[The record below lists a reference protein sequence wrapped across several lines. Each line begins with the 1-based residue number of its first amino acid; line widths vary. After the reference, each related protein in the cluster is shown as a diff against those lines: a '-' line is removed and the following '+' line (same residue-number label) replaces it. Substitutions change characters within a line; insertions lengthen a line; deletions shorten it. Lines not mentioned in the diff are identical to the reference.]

1 MGAQLKTILAKRKVL
16 IPTVAVAAA
25 LVLAFLIF
33 VSRSNKPA
41 EAAPRPI
48 DVQVVKVEQKDVPV
62 YNEWIGTTE
71 GMVNADIRPQVSGYL
86 LRQAYKE
93 GSFVKKGQLL
103 FEIDPR
109 PFQAAFDQAQG
120 QVAQFQG
127 QLEQANSQVKQAEAQ
142 VAQANSQLLQAQAQ
156 LAQARA
162 NQVKT
167 QLDVNK
173 YAPLLEQKAVTQQD
187 YDNAAQSN
195 DVAKA
200 QVKAADAGI
209 ETARAQLRAASAQVG
224 TAKATVKAAEG
235 QVENA
240 KAGVR
245 TAQLNLS
252 FTRIISPIDGIAG
265 LAQAQVGNLVNTQS
279 AALTTV
285 STVDPIKIY
294 FTLSEQQYLYFNKAG
309 LINARSGASVAQ
321 IELELILA
329 DGSTFPQKGNFY
341 FADRQVD
348 EKTGAI
354 RMAGLFP
361 NPENVLRPGQYG
373 RVRAEANLEAQGA
386 LVRAA
391 KAAYFP
397 RISLT
402 GNLGFQ
408 SNQLSNLF
416 TGASGA
422 WSFIP
427 QITAPIFTAGR
438 LKSNVK
444 FAKAQQELAL
454 VQYQQT
460 IQTAFREVSDALVQY
475 RKVTEIRAQQELLVT
490 TLQDRSRL
498 AHLRYEGGVD
508 SLLNALDADREL
520 FNAELSLAQTK
531 RNELLSLV
539 QLYKAL
545 GGGWQQ

>member
-1 MGAQLKTILAKRKVL
+1 MRAQLKTILGKRKVL
-16 IPTVAVAAA
+16 IPTIAVATA
-25 LVLAFLIF
+25 LVLAFLIL

-62 YNEWIGTTE
+62 YNEWIGTTQ
-71 GMVNADIRPQVSGYL
+71 GIVNADIRPQVSGYL
-86 LRQAYKE
+86 LRQDYKE

-109 PFQAAFDQAQG
+109 PFQAALDQARG

-224 TAKATVKAAEG
+224 AAKATVKAAEG

-265 LAQAQVGNLVNTQS
+265 LAQAQVGDLVNTQS

-373 RVRAEANLEAQGA
+373 RVRA
-386 LVRAA
+386 V
-391 KAAYFP
+391 
-397 RISLT
+397 
-402 GNLGFQ
+402 
-408 SNQLSNLF
+408 
-416 TGASGA
+416 
-422 WSFIP
+422 
-427 QITAPIFTAGR
+427 TAT
-438 LKSNVK
+438 KN
-444 FAKAQQELAL
+444 
-454 VQYQQT
+454 
-460 IQTAFREVSDALVQY
+460 DALLVPQ
-475 RKVTEIRAQQELLVT
+475 RAVTELQGTYQVAVVGRDNKVEIRTVKVGDRADSNWIIEDGLKAGESVIVEGLQKVRPGAVVNPKPLVK
-490 TLQDRSRL
+490 
-498 AHLRYEGGVD
+498 G
-508 SLLNALDADREL
+508 
-520 FNAELSLAQTK
+520 
-531 RNELLSLV
+531 
-539 QLYKAL
+539 
-545 GGGWQQ
+545 

>member
-1 MGAQLKTILAKRKVL
+1 MRAQLKTILAKRKVL

-48 DVQVVKVEQKDVPV
+48 DVQVVKVERKDVPI
-62 YNEWIGTTE
+62 YNEWIGSTE
-71 GMVNADIRPQVSGYL
+71 GITNADIKPQVSGYL
-86 LRQAYKE
+86 LRQDYKE

-109 PFQAAFDQAQG
+109 PFQAALDQAQG
-120 QVAQFQG
+120 QLAQFLG
-127 QLEQANSQVKQAEAQ
+127 QLEQVSSQVKQAEAQ
-142 VAQANSQLLQAQAQ
+142 VAQSNSQILQAQAQ
-156 LAQARA
+156 LAQAQA
-162 NQVKT
+162 NQIKT

-187 YDNAAQSN
+187 YDNAAQANAVSR
-195 DVAKA
+195 A
-200 QVKAADAGI
+200 QVKAAEAGVD
-209 ETARAQLRAASAQVG
+209 TARAQLRAANAQVI
-224 TAKATVKAAEG
+224 TAKATVKATEG
-235 QVENA
+235 QIENA

-245 TAQLNLS
+245 TAELNLS

-321 IELELILA
+321 IELELIP
-329 DGSTFPQKGNFY
+329 TFPQKGNFY

-373 RVRAEANLEAQGA
+373 RVRA
-386 LVRAA
+386 V
-391 KAAYFP
+391 
-397 RISLT
+397 
-402 GNLGFQ
+402 
-408 SNQLSNLF
+408 
-416 TGASGA
+416 
-422 WSFIP
+422 
-427 QITAPIFTAGR
+427 TAT
-438 LKSNVK
+438 KN
-444 FAKAQQELAL
+444 
-454 VQYQQT
+454 
-460 IQTAFREVSDALVQY
+460 DALLVPQ
-475 RKVTEIRAQQELLVT
+475 RAVTELQGTYQVAVVGRDNKVEIRTVKVGDRADSNWIIEDGLKAGESVIVEG
-490 TLQDRSRL
+490 LQKVRPG
-498 AHLRYEGGVD
+498 AVV
-508 SLLNALDADREL
+508 NPKP
-520 FNAELSLAQTK
+520 F
-531 RNELLSLV
+531 V
-539 QLYKAL
+539 KA
-545 GGGWQQ
+545 